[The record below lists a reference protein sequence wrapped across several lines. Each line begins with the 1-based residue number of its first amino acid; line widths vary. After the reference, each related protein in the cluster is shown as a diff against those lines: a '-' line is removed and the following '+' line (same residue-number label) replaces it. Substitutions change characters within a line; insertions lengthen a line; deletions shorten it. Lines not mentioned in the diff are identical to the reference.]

1 MSGLGDLLGGLLGK
15 GGKGGNLG
23 GVLAGLTGGSGG
35 KQLAALL
42 PVVAGLLSNGGLEKL
57 LAGFNAKGLSAQ
69 ADSWLSTG
77 ENEPVT
83 GDQVREVVGDD
94 EVGQIAQKL
103 GVSNEE
109 AAQEL
114 ALLLPQIV
122 DKASPDGQLKP
133 QAELDS
139 AFDQLQ
145 QAAVPAA

>member
-1 MSGLGDLLGGLLGK
+1 
-15 GGKGGNLG
+15 
-23 GVLAGLTGGSGG
+23 VLAGLGGGSGG
-35 KQLAALL
+35 TQLAALL
-42 PVVAGLLSNGGLEKL
+42 PVVAGLLSSGGLQKI

-77 ENEPVT
+77 ENQPVT
-83 GDQVREVVGDD
+83 GTQVRDVIGDD

-109 AAQEL
+109 AADEL
-114 ALLLPQIV
+114 AQLLPQIV

-133 QAELDS
+133 QADLDS

-145 QAAVPAA
+145 KAAGVATG